1 MTPRI
6 KVFMIDVEEP
16 LSEYIN
22 DIFEKKFTRI
32 PVYKDTRDNII
43 GLIHVKDLMQEII
56 EKGIDNVKMD
66 RVMRKPLFVRDL
78 MKINKLFQI
87 MKDTKNQIAILLDE
101 FGGVSGIATMEDI
114 VEEVV
119 GNIYDEYDDE
129 EKNIIKI
136 NDNEYLVNG
145 ATPVQEINRDLDLDL
160 DEENVNYDTIGGL
173 ILNALDSF
181 PSGGEVLIHK
191 NIEIVVQKV
200 KNKKIEKVKL
210 TINEIVDEFSDSSE
224 HNE

>member
-1 MTPRI
+1 
-6 KVFMIDVEEP
+6 
-16 LSEYIN
+16 
-22 DIFEKKFTRI
+22 
-32 PVYKDTRDNII
+32 
-43 GLIHVKDLMQEII
+43 MQEII

-66 RVMRKPLFVRDL
+66 KVMRKPLYVRDL